1 MRISNSDLCFRFKM
15 QDPSCASDL
24 KRMILAKFLVILAN
38 RAEIR
43 VWEELRGSK
52 TEKHGRRKESE

>member
-38 RAEIR
+38 RTEIR

-52 TEKHGRRKESE
+52 TEKHGGRKESE